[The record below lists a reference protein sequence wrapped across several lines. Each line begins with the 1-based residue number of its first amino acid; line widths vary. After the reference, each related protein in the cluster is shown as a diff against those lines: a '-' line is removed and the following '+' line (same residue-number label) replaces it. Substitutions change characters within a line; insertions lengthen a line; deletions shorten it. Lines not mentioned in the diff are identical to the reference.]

1 MNIRIVAVGSIKQ
14 SYYKEAIAEYT
25 KRMSRYTKVEVIE
38 VAECYFDGKP
48 TDKQISEILV
58 KEASNIAPK
67 LAGCVVCM
75 DIEGK
80 VLDSVAISNYI
91 VNNKLNYS
99 TFTFVIGGSYGLDS
113 SIKNSSN
120 LRLSLGKIT
129 LPHQLARVVLCEQ
142 LYRCMTIEHNVTYHK

>member
-14 SYYKEAIAEYT
+14 NYYKDAIAEYT
-25 KRMSRYTKVEVIE
+25 KRMSRYCKVEIVE
-38 VAECYFDGKP
+38 VAESYFAGSP
-48 TDKQISEILV
+48 TARQIEDILA
-58 KEASNIAPK
+58 KEASSILPK
-67 LAGCVVCM
+67 LSGCVVAM
-75 DIEGK
+75 DIDGK
-80 VLDSVAISNYI
+80 VYDSVDISQYI
-91 VNNKLNYS
+91 VTNKQYHS

-113 SIKNSSN
+113 SVKQASN

>member
-14 SYYKEAIAEYT
+14 SYYKDAIAEYT
-25 KRMSRYTKVEVIE
+25 KRMSRYAKVDIVE

-48 TDKQISEILV
+48 SAKQIADILA
-58 KEASNIAPK
+58 KEASSITPK

-75 DIEGK
+75 DIDGK
-80 VLDSVAISNYI
+80 TLDSVAISNFI
-91 VNNKLNYS
+91 VDNKQSYS

-142 LYRCMTIEHNVTYHK
+142 LYRCMTIENNVTYHK

>member
-14 SYYKEAIAEYT
+14 SYYQQAIAEYT

-38 VAECYFDGKP
+38 VAESYFAGTP
-48 TDKQISEILV
+48 SARQIEDIV
-58 KEASNIAPK
+58 AKEASNIMPK
-67 LAGCVVCM
+67 LAGCVVAM

-80 VLDSVAISNYI
+80 ALDSVAISQYI
-91 VNNKLNYS
+91 VQGKQQYS
-99 TFTFVIGGSYGLDS
+99 TFTFVIGGSYGLHS
-113 SIKNSSN
+113 SIKQASH

-142 LYRCMTIEHNVTYHK
+142 LYRCMTIDNNVTYHK

>member
-25 KRMSRYTKVEVIE
+25 KRMSRYCKVEVVE
-38 VAECYFDGKP
+38 VAESYFVGSP
-48 TDKQISEILV
+48 SPKQIAEILAR
-58 KEASNIAPK
+58 EASAILPK
-67 LAGCVVCM
+67 LAGCVVAM
-75 DIEGK
+75 DIGGIE
-80 VLDSVAISNYI
+80 LDSVAISKYI
-91 VNNKLNYS
+91 VEGKQQHS

-113 SIKNSSN
+113 TVRQASS

-142 LYRCMTIEHNVTYHK
+142 LYRCMTIENNVTYHK